1 MKRAPKLILGSVLFV
16 VVFTCLWCLLFPIL
30 FPQRVKAAN
39 DSYQKWIAEHPAPK
53 K

>member
-1 MKRAPKLILGSVLFV
+1 MKRVHKLVIGLVVLAAVSF
-16 VVFTCLWCLLFPIL
+16 CAWSLLCPIL

-39 DSYQKWIAEHPAPK
+39 DSYQQWLADRPTLK

>member
-1 MKRAPKLILGSVLFV
+1 MKRAYKLMLGALLIGA
-16 VVFTCLWCLLFPIL
+16 VFTCLWCLLCPIL

-39 DSYQKWIAEHPAPK
+39 DKYQAWIANQPAPK